1 MVTTSL
7 HDPVT
12 DQHLETARFALW
24 PLPDLRLRR
33 EEPAATP
40 PSGANG
46 GGISEL
52 AAEYERGLTEGR
64 AQARR
69 ELDGEM
75 GRMLTALHSAHRAL
89 LDAQERFASESRGV
103 VNTIAI
109 AVARQIVQREIEAD
123 EGIVARL
130 VQAALEEV
138 AGDSNI
144 SVRVNPADLALCR
157 SHIGAA
163 GESGRIEWI
172 EDTQL
177 SRGSCVVESD
187 NRIIDGRL
195 DSVLADLHQ
204 RLSNA

>member
-7 HDPVT
+7 RDPVT

-33 EEPAATP
+33 EEIPAASP
-40 PSGANG
+40 PGEAAG
-46 GGISEL
+46 PVSEL
-52 AAEYERGLTEGR
+52 AAEYERGLAEGR

-75 GRMLTALHSAHRAL
+75 GRMLTALHTAHRSL
-89 LDAQERFASESRGV
+89 LDAQERFASDSRSV
-103 VNTIAI
+103 VNTIAV

-138 AGDSNI
+138 AGDSNVA
-144 SVRVNPADLALCR
+144 VRVHPADLSLCR

-172 EDTQL
+172 EDAQL

-204 RLSNA
+204 RLANA